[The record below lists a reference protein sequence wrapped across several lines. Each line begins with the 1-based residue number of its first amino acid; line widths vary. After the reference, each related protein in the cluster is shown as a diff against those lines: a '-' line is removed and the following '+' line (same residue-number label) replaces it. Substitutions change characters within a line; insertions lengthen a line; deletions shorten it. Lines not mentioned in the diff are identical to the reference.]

1 MEETHQS
8 LFPSIQKYL
17 YLKARGE
24 MDMEDYDTSYHYIDS
39 SFIVAALFLEMEA
52 IE

>member
-1 MEETHQS
+1 
-8 LFPSIQKYL
+8 
-17 YLKARGE
+17 
-24 MDMEDYDTSYHYIDS
+24 MDMEDYDTSYHYINS